1 MKYWIIQ
8 CRILNDTKDNMQK
21 SHEEIMAE
29 MGKGIT
35 EALAAGIWIDP
46 ELCLAALK
54 KAEAAVI
61 KSAGIDPIF
70 YYKLV
75 FEEVQNAIEG
85 KELR

>member
-1 MKYWIIQ
+1 
-8 CRILNDTKDNMQK
+8 MQK

-54 KAEAAVI
+54 KAESAVI
-61 KSAGIDPIF
+61 KAAGIDPIS

-75 FEEVQNAIEG
+75 FKEVQNAIDR
-85 KELR
+85 KEIC

>member
-1 MKYWIIQ
+1 
-8 CRILNDTKDNMQK
+8 MQK

-75 FEEVQNAIEG
+75 FEEVQNAIDR
-85 KELR
+85 KEIC

>member
-1 MKYWIIQ
+1 
-8 CRILNDTKDNMQK
+8 MQK

-29 MGKGIT
+29 MGKGIA

-61 KSAGIDPIF
+61 KSAGIDPIS

-75 FEEVQNAIEG
+75 FEDVQNAIDRE
-85 KELR
+85 ELC